1 MKKTDHTKKLAIDLV
16 TVRRLET
23 ELTPEQ
29 LKIVQGAADA
39 RGGSAR
45 AIC

>member
-1 MKKTDHTKKLAIDLV
+1 MKKNDNTKKLAIDLV
-16 TVRRLET
+16 TVRRLEA

-39 RGGSAR
+39 ARGSAR